1 MKDNFLLHNWTTEM
15 KILLNTFYTFVGF
28 LPFFVHLSVFLFVH
42 LFGVFLL
49 NCTEEFSDFLVK
61 VNVLANIE
69 LEGAQFFEKN
79 LVLGFFGQKGPK
91 QAQNEVFQALLK
103 VSAWSFLI
111 FYIKL
116 EQHRESVLNKII
128 FCEKHCLDVFGPKS
142 ALKASK

>member
-1 MKDNFLLHNWTTEM
+1 MKDNFLLHNWTIEM
-15 KILLNTFYTFVGF
+15 KILLNTFCTFVSF

-49 NCTEEFSDFLVK
+49 NCAEEFSDFLVK

-69 LEGAQFFEKN
+69 LEGARFFEKKI
-79 LVLGFFGQKGPK
+79 LFWVFLAKR
-91 QAQNEVFQALLK
+91 AQNEVFQALLK

-111 FYIKL
+111 FYMKL

-142 ALKASK
+142 AQKASK

>member
-49 NCTEEFSDFLVK
+49 NCTEEFSDCLVK

-91 QAQNEVFQALLK
+91 
-103 VSAWSFLI
+103 
-111 FYIKL
+111 
-116 EQHRESVLNKII
+116 
-128 FCEKHCLDVFGPKS
+128 
-142 ALKASK
+142 

>member
-1 MKDNFLLHNWTTEM
+1 MKDNFLLHNWTIEM
-15 KILLNTFYTFVGF
+15 KILLNTFCTFVSF
-28 LPFFVHLSVFLFVH
+28 LPFFVHLSIFLFVH

-49 NCTEEFSDFLVK
+49 NCAEEFSDFLVK

-69 LEGAQFFEKN
+69 LEGARFFEKKI
-79 LVLGFFGQKGPK
+79 LFWVFLAKR
-91 QAQNEVFQALLK
+91 AQNEVFQALLK

-111 FYIKL
+111 FYMKL

-142 ALKASK
+142 AQKASK

>member
-15 KILLNTFYTFVGF
+15 KILLNTFYTFIGF

-91 QAQNEVFQALLK
+91 
-103 VSAWSFLI
+103 
-111 FYIKL
+111 
-116 EQHRESVLNKII
+116 
-128 FCEKHCLDVFGPKS
+128 
-142 ALKASK
+142 